1 MKRAQAK
8 QPKELTAKQK
18 LFVAEYLVD
27 LNATQAYIRAGYS
40 PKAANECAARLLA
53 NASIQRLVSEKL
65 QVRTEKLEITG
76 ERVLSELA
84 HMGFA
89 NMLDYIRPT
98 EDGAA
103 LVDLSQLTREQA
115 KAIQE
120 LTVDSYVEGSGDA
133 ARQVKRVRFKLADKR
148 GSLELLGKNLKLFT
162 DKHEHDFNLDFASLT
177 DNEAAAFGA
186 LWHKATVGGGPAPA
200 QRQNH
205 SVLPGNGAL
214 PS

>member
-1 MKRAQAK
+1 MKRAKAK

-27 LNATQAYIRAGYS
+27 LNATAAYRRAGYN
-40 PKAANECAARLLA
+40 PKHADVSAIQLLG
-53 NASIQRLVSEKL
+53 NPRVQTLISEKL
-65 QVRTEKLEITG
+65 QARTDKLEITA

-103 LVDLSQLTREQA
+103 LIDLSQLTREQA

-120 LTVDSYVEGSGDA
+120 LTVDTYVEGSGDA

-200 QRQNH
+200 QRQDH
-205 SVLPGNGAL
+205 PVLSGNGAL